1 MLTRFHQFSGFDAEI
16 VKDLGVSSKIW
27 LTITGAWIYFG
38 IALSAFSAGYLFL
51 YCTQSWLLSL
61 VAFLVVL
68 VLMLS
73 LQVMLISG
81 TGASCILPEKELKA
95 WRPNFAR
102 SALILSLALVC
113 SQPLLLFHFKQ
124 DATQSSDEIV
134 QAVRKQD
141 LTQFLQEK
149 ENAIRQ
155 KIAVESELLS
165 RLRIGTPTTSVSGEA
180 ANDNPIQPAASNSR
194 RRALLIGNQH
204 YSGSPLSNP
213 IKDSNDLANTLQK
226 IGFNVSVVHDGTRK
240 AMEMAIQRY
249 MQSLQPGD
257 ISLFYFSGH
266 GYQANGSNYLLAVDA
281 RDNAPEYSV
290 SASTVVELLSRR
302 TNLTAN
308 IVLIDACRV
317 FVSQA
322 QGGLASI
329 EAGKDTYIALSAKP
343 GQTSIDGPPGTN
355 GLFTLALL
363 KHITKPIDLDMV
375 FREVRKDVAELS
387 QNRQNTWSTNNL
399 TTTPLILASSEYANR
414 TGSITQLASTQAE
427 EPGKPKQPV
436 SHCEMLAEK
445 ISSDARQH
453 WLGNCVTSN
462 ILKLQD
468 DLQDHAAYA
477 KEEMAKLNNG
487 MANSD
492 RSPARLL
499 SLYFSFWAHPAYLI
513 IGSVFMMLLIA
524 GGFVLREYLLPGL
537 LEYEKLNYERN
548 RQLVNLEFDALRD
561 IVSTLPFAPS
571 DTVSKL
577 ARPFEEENISR
588 RVKADR
594 ASHRS
599 LFDRFSAQPSWGRA

>member
-1 MLTRFHQFSGFDAEI
+1 L
-16 VKDLGVSSKIW
+16 
-27 LTITGAWIYFG
+27 G
-38 IALSAFSAGYLFL
+38 IALSALSAGYLFL
-51 YCTQSWLLSL
+51 YCTQSWFLALL
-61 VAFLVVL
+61 AFLVVL

-73 LQVMLISG
+73 LQAMLISG
-81 TGASCILPEKELKA
+81 TGASCILPEKELKT

-134 QAVRKQD
+134 HEVRKQD

-149 ENAIRQ
+149 ENGIRQ
-155 KIAVESELLS
+155 KIAIESELLS
-165 RLRIGTPTTSVSGEA
+165 RLRIGTPATSVLGEA
-180 ANDNPIQPAASNSR
+180 ASDKPIQSTNPNSR
-194 RRALLIGNQH
+194 RKALLIGNQH

-240 AMEMAIQRY
+240 VMELAIQKY

-281 RDNAPEYSV
+281 RNNAPEYSV

-363 KHITKPIDLDMV
+363 KNITKPIDLDLV
-375 FREVRKDVAELS
+375 FREVRKEVAELS

-414 TGSITQLASTQAE
+414 TGSITQLASTQTAE
-427 EPGKPKQPV
+427 QGRPKQPL
-436 SHCEMLAEK
+436 SNCELRAEK
-445 ISSDARQH
+445 ISSDSRQH
-453 WLGNCVTSN
+453 WLESCVTSN

-468 DLQDHAAYA
+468 DLQDHAVFA
-477 KEEMAKLNNG
+477 KEELAKLNNETI
-487 MANSD
+487 NSD
-492 RSPARLL
+492 RSPDRLL
-499 SLYFSFWAHPAYLI
+499 TQYFHFWTHPSYLI
-513 IGSVFMMLLIA
+513 FGTILMMIVIA
-524 GGFVLREYLLPGL
+524 GGFVLREYVLPGL

-548 RQLVNLEFDALRD
+548 RQLVNQEFDELRD
-561 IVSTLPFAPS
+561 LVPKFPYAPS
-571 DTVSKL
+571 DTAEKL
-577 ARPFEEENISR
+577 VRPFEDENINQ

-594 ASHRS
+594 VSHRS
-599 LFDRFSAQPSWGRA
+599 LFERFSAQPTWGGA